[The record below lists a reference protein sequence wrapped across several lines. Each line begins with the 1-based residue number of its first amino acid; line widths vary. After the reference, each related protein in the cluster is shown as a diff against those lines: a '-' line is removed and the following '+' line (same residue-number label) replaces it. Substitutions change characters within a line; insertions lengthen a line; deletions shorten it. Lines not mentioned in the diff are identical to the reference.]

1 MRSVARSAEPDFFA
15 ALRAAHSRW
24 DDLDGTERNRIRSAL
39 VRDFGVVC
47 AYCQCLCTARPDS
60 DDDPDAETVD
70 HFRPRHLFPAQW
82 LDWLNLVYSCRRCNQ
97 AKGGNWPGHNDALIN
112 AVLSAENDRYQPVAE
127 YVNPSAVAGQRPANE
142 YFEFDPAT
150 GEMRPAQHL
159 DRPEW
164 SMARRT
170 IADLDLNDS
179 DLAANDDSHLW
190 NRRLEHQYL
199 LIDRL
204 NSLDDF
210 DIKVTIM
217 LEFMLP
223 DKPFSSFITAYV
235 LERFPILREFF
246 R

>member
-24 DDLDGTERNRIRSAL
+24 DDLDGAERNRIRNAL
-39 VRDFGVVC
+39 VRDFGTVC
-47 AYCQCLCTARPDS
+47 AYCQCPCTARPES
-60 DDDPDAETVD
+60 DDDLNAETVD

-82 LDWLNLVYSCRRCNQ
+82 LDWPNLVYCCQRCNQ
-97 AKGGNWPGHNDALIN
+97 AKGGKWPGHNDAVIN
-112 AVLSAENDRYQPVAE
+112 AVLANDDRYQPVAE
-127 YVNPSAVAGQRPANE
+127 YVNPSAVVGQRPANE
-142 YFEFDPAT
+142 YFEFDAAT
-150 GEMRPAQHL
+150 GEMRPAEHL
-159 DRPEW
+159 ARPEW

-179 DLAANDDSHLW
+179 NLGPNDDLHLW
-190 NRRLEHQYL
+190 NRRLEQQYL
-199 LIDRL
+199 LVDRL
-204 NSLDDF
+204 NILDDF
-210 DIKVTIM
+210 DMKVNIM

-235 LERFPILREFF
+235 LERFPIFREFF

>member
-1 MRSVARSAEPDFFA
+1 MRSVSRSAEPDFFA
-15 ALRAAHSRW
+15 ALRSAYSRW
-24 DDLDGTERNRIRSAL
+24 DDLDGAERNRIRNAL

-47 AYCQCLCTARPDS
+47 AYCQCPCTARPDS
-60 DDDPDAETVD
+60 HDHPDAETVD

-97 AKGGNWPGHNDALIN
+97 AKGGNWPGHSDAIIN
-112 AVLSAENDRYQPVAE
+112 ALLSADDDRYQPVAE

-150 GEMRPAQHL
+150 GEVRPADHL
-159 DRPEW
+159 DQPEW
-164 SMARRT
+164 SVARRT

-179 DLAANDDSHLW
+179 NLGVNDIHHLW
-190 NRRLEHQYL
+190 NRRLAQRRL
-199 LIDRL
+199 LINRL
-204 NSLDDF
+204 NELDDF
-210 DIKVTIM
+210 DLKVNIM

-235 LERFPILREFF
+235 LERFPIFREIF